1 MGMVIDGEWIDD
13 DEKYR
18 NPTGGAF
25 VRAESAWRDTIT
37 ADGSSGF
44 KAEPGRYHLF
54 LAPSCPWAHRTQII
68 RRLKGLENVISATLS
83 DRPRVRS
90 WAYTRGIDDIQPGE
104 TGVLELHEVYIKA
117 DPNYT
122 GRVTVPTLWDRQKE
136 TIVNNESS
144 EIIRMLNTE
153 FDEWAEN
160 DLPNLYPKAHRT
172 RIDELNN
179 RIYETVNNGVYRCG
193 FAKTQE
199 AYEEYI
205 GPMFETFDFL
215 EGILSEQRY
224 LVTDY
229 PTEADWR
236 LFVTLIR
243 FDFVYFS
250 HFKCN
255 IRRIQDYPSLWHYTL
270 DLYQTPGLTDV
281 IDIPGIK
288 KGYYGGQ
295 SNVNPSGIVP
305 TGPIIDLTVPH
316 NRDQV
321 VQAA

>member
-1 MGMVIDGEWIDD
+1 M
-13 DEKYR
+13 
-18 NPTGGAF
+18 
-25 VRAESAWRDTIT
+25 
-37 ADGSSGF
+37 
-44 KAEPGRYHLF
+44 
-54 LAPSCPWAHRTQII
+54 
-68 RRLKGLENVISATLS
+68 
-83 DRPRVRS
+83 
-90 WAYTRGIDDIQPGE
+90 
-104 TGVLELHEVYIKA
+104 LELHEVYIKA

-122 GRVTVPTLWDRQKE
+122 GRVTPTLWDRQKE
-136 TIVNNESS
+136 TIVNNEF
-144 EIIRMLNTE
+144 RNHPHAQYRVRRVGGKRP
-153 FDEWAEN
+153 AE
-160 DLPNLYPKAHRT
+160 LVPKAHRT

-179 RIYETVNNGVYRCG
+179 RIYETVNNGGSPLR

-270 DLYQTPGLTDV
+270 DLYQTLRLTDV

-288 KGYYGGQ
+288 R
-295 SNVNPSGIVP
+295 GI
-305 TGPIIDLTVPH
+305 TAGSRT
-316 NRDQV
+316 
-321 VQAA
+321 